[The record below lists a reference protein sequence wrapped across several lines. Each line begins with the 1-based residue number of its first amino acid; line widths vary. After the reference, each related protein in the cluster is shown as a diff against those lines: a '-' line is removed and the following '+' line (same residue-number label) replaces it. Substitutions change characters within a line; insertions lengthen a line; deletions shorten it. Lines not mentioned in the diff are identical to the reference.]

1 MKIAIF
7 VCIISTVL
15 NCALALQTQKPCRL
29 RRFQRGSVCV
39 CDDNY
44 CDSLDVPEP
53 KNMEYILVTSSNQ
66 GDRFSY
72 SKGKLNPPKSCKK
85 QKNEANNILEIDSMT
100 VYQTIRG

>member
-1 MKIAIF
+1 M
-7 VCIISTVL
+7 VL
-15 NCALALQTQKPCRL
+15 ICAFALQTQKPCRL
-29 RRFQRGSVCV
+29 RQFQRGSVCV

-53 KNMEYILVTSSNQ
+53 KNLEYVLVTSSSH

-85 QKNEANNILEIDSMT
+85 QKNGANTILEIDPMK
-100 VYQTIRG
+100 VYQTIRGYI